1 MSATNMEGSQFEG
14 AGNSKRL
21 ISKLSIPQV
30 QVFQTRTIFYLPLK
44 DLLYQIIVDESA
56 LVYL

>member
-1 MSATNMEGSQFEG
+1 MESSQFEG

-21 ISKLSIPQV
+21 ISKFSIPQV
-30 QVFQTRTIFYLPLK
+30 QVLQTRTIFYLPLE

>member
-1 MSATNMEGSQFEG
+1 MEGSQFEG

-30 QVFQTRTIFYLPLK
+30 QVLQTRTIFYLPLE